1 MPLYHTH
8 TQTHKHA
15 AKNVRNQVHGLG
27 CVWQR
32 SWFAW
37 CQLDVIRTHT
47 LTHALSPSGVKH
59 THTLWSMRTCE
70 APLPISHAPRSLPHR
85 NVASFSRVTWPLVA
99 SSGAPI
105 LYSSLWHKA
114 LNAVGIHWAATTLT
128 PLTDI
133 VDDIDPQWNVCLWH
147 FTGQYSDK
155 APHHVPNT

>member
-8 TQTHKHA
+8 TDTQTRSQKCKKSSA
-15 AKNVRNQVHGLG
+15 WAWVCLAKELVCMMSAGRH
-27 CVWQR
+27 
-32 SWFAW
+32 
-37 CQLDVIRTHT
+37 THT
-47 LTHALSPSGVKH
+47 HTDSCTVTIWCETH